1 MNRRILRLALPSIAA
16 NITTPLLGLIDT
28 AITGHMGSAR
38 YIAAIA
44 VGGVM
49 FNMLYWL
56 FGFLRAGTSGL
67 SSQAYGSGNTRESA
81 LVLYRSL
88 LLGLSVG
95 LIMVALQVPLT
106 ELLIAIV
113 SPDAETEPL
122 ARQYFTILIWGAPA
136 TLATFSLTGWFLG
149 MQNSKVNLWVSL
161 IINLMNIFA
170 SLTLVY
176 GFGLKVGG
184 VASGTLIAQWSGLIA
199 AIFFLRGFRP
209 PRVSLSD
216 ILRWNEIKAFFKVN
230 IFIMLRTLFIILITV
245 WFTRMGAEQGSVILA
260 VNTMLMQLF
269 MLFSYFMDGFAYAAE
284 ALVGRY
290 AGAHRSDEQK
300 RCVSALFRWGWGMAV
315 TFTLLYFFCGEY
327 FLGMLS
333 SDVGVIEAS
342 RDYWL
347 WAVTIPFAGFAGF
360 LWDGV
365 YIGLVMVRD
374 LLVITVVAAAVF
386 FLSLLLFYH
395 SMGNHGLWLSFILYA
410 ASRGLMQW
418 PLYRYTFRQSSHHRS
433 CNGQPEGSRG
443 EE

>member
-16 NITTPLLGLIDT
+16 NITTPLLGLVDT

-49 FNMLYWL
+49 FNMIYWL

-67 SSQAYGSGNTRESA
+67 SSQAFGSGNSRDSA

-88 LLGLSVG
+88 LLGITVG
-95 LIMVALQVPLT
+95 ALMVALQVPLA

-113 SPDAETEPL
+113 SPDAGTEPL

-149 MQNSKVNLWVSL
+149 MQNSKINLWISL
-161 IINLMNIFA
+161 IINLTNIFA

-176 GFGLKVGG
+176 GFGFKVGG
-184 VASGTLIAQWSGLIA
+184 VASGTLFAQWAGLIA
-199 AIFFLRGFRP
+199 ALLFLRGFRP
-209 PRVSLSD
+209 IQVSFSD
-216 ILRWNEIKAFFKVN
+216 ILRWNEIKSFFKVN
-230 IFIMLRTLFIILITV
+230 VFIMLRTLFIILITV
-245 WFTRMGAEQGSVILA
+245 WFTRVGAEQGSVILA

-290 AGAHRSDEQK
+290 AGANRCDEQK
-300 RCVSALFRWGWGMAV
+300 RCVSALFRWGWGMAF

-342 RDYWL
+342 LEYWL
-347 WAVTIPFAGFAGF
+347 WAVTIPFTGFAGF

-365 YIGLVMVRD
+365 YVGLVMVRD

-395 SMGNHGLWLSFILYA
+395 TLGNHGLWLSFILYA

-418 PLYRYTFRQSSHHRS
+418 PLYRFRLSSRHRS
-433 CNGQPEGSRG
+433 CNGLPRGSRG